1 MQKRWNK
8 AETDYLKR
16 HADRSLEEL
25 ADHFRTDPAAVQ
37 RQLDNFKAGQTK
49 SSKSEPDAAL
59 KAYGQGLEL
68 LHGKQW
74 KKAAALFENV
84 IDEADSSHLADRAR
98 QNLAVCRQRLRD
110 DETLEDPYLQA
121 VFEKNHGNLDGAL
134 ELCKE
139 HGKLDKEERYAYL
152 AASIRAL
159 ADDEKEALKHLQT
172 AIRLEPK
179 NRVHAFH
186 DPDFKALH
194 DGEEFRNLTSES
206 PS

>member
-8 AETDYLKR
+8 AEIDYLKR
-16 HADRSLEEL
+16 HAGRSLEEL
-25 ADHFRTDPAAVQ
+25 ADHFRTDTAAVQ
-37 RQLDNFKAGQTK
+37 RQLDNFKAGKTK
-49 SSKSEPDAAL
+49 PSTSDDAVL
-59 KAYGQGLEL
+59 KGYGEGLKL
-68 LHGKQW
+68 LHDKQW
-74 KKAAALFENV
+74 KQAAARFEVV
-84 IDEADSSHLADRAR
+84 IDEADNPHLADRAR
-98 QNLAVCRQRLRD
+98 QNLAVCRQRLHD
-110 DETLEDPYLQA
+110 DETSQDPYLQA

-134 ELCKE
+134 ELCSQ

-159 ADDEKEALKHLQT
+159 AGDEKAALKHLQT

-186 DPDFKALH
+186 DPDFEALH
-194 DGEEFRNLTSES
+194 DGDEFRNLMSES